1 MGGGG
6 GGGGGGDELAGGRL
20 TEVQLLPV
28 AAFVLATSGPQAALL
43 TSGGGVGTLDAVW
56 GIRRSVLRAHC
67 GWRWQGGRSTRA
79 RGWRDVNLWGRS
91 TCGWRACGLDMQGC
105 HAARLGS
112 RGVPTATQGSW
123 RRVVKGRGGL
133 AGETPRLVCGAW
145 DGLAGPPSKL
155 FQHPATG
162 RLWVLGGSTFQP
174 PWETEQ
180 TPLQSPR
187 PSPRGRGPGR
197 RPTGGIKS

>member
-1 MGGGG
+1 M
-6 GGGGGGDELAGGRL
+6 
-20 TEVQLLPV
+20 QLLPV

-56 GIRRSVLRAHC
+56 GTWRSVLRAHC